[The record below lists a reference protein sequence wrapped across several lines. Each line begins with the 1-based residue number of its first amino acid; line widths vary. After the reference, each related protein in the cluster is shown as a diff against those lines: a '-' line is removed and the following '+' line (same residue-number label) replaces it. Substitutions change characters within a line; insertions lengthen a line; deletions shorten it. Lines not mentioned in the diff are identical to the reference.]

1 MLHFVNL
8 VHYFC
13 LMNKELLK
21 TALISARTQFQYDIE
36 CARRISF
43 VYETDKAYNNH
54 SLYATI
60 IKLITPFCIIEEKE
74 AVELISN
81 FIFLN
86 TLLTIDEILEIL
98 L

>member
-13 LMNKELLK
+13 LMNKELLRK
-21 TALISARTQFQYDIE
+21 TLLSARTQFQYDIE
-36 CARRISF
+36 CSRRISF
-43 VYETDKAYNNH
+43 VFETEKPYNNQ
-54 SLYATI
+54 SLYVAI
-60 IKLITPFCIIEEKE
+60 INLVVPFCAISEEE
-74 AVELISN
+74 ATELISN

-86 TLLTIDEILEIL
+86 TKLTLDEVLDIL